1 MKTFLKRIAPVILS
15 VIILLSVLPAMTV
28 RAEEVYDGEV
38 IVYIALTA
46 SGAAAGDRGLVYNG
60 PEYAENTP
68 EIIAV
73 TATMRAG
80 ETATVSLTLP
90 EEITRI
96 YDIAPVIYSSGDN
109 VAFRN
114 VDASVSL
121 KVNGEAVDVISEG
134 EPQPPLSWKDT
145 RSGKL
150 TAWRLYGGIEE
161 GGLMYA
167 VPDAFKGATEIEYTV
182 TINCIDAFGPAY
194 EGEASVF
201 VGFEGDLTE
210 SGDHGLI
217 YNGPG
222 DEGNCGDISAVTA
235 MCGVGDTVTVSVTL
249 PRALH
254 HAYLVTPVIMPSEE
268 DTSFSTVSAVVSL
281 KVDGLATDL
290 GPAPDPGAWADGI
303 GLNERAWR
311 LYGGA
316 NEEGTGTVGTA
327 LFAGATRIEY
337 TITLVS
343 AYEIPKEP
351 EPEPEPEPE
360 IIPEPEPDPGMTG
373 EPMPADDIYAQTEP
387 APVPEEEG
395 TNEALVRGIAL
406 AVFAVFLIVCGVALS
421 MQKPAGD
428 DEADKKSASGSRE
441 KKDENEE
448 KSSDKVSAKKA
459 DPEEGNKPDKT
470 EDPEE
475 ESDSSDKSDVNDE
488 DTDDK
493 KDPEDTDDED
503 EPKKSSEKKYEFKD
517 EDDVDVEELLE
528 EVEDEMPDEPDGE

>member
-1 MKTFLKRIAPVILS
+1 MKTFLNRIAPVILS
-15 VIILLSVLPAMTV
+15 AIILLSVLPVMSV
-28 RAEEVYDGEV
+28 RADEIYDGEV

-73 TATMRAG
+73 TATARMG
-80 ETATVSLTLP
+80 DTVSVSLTLP

-96 YDIAPVIYSSGDN
+96 YDIAPVICSSGDN

-134 EPQPPLSWKDT
+134 EPQPPLSWRDT
-145 RSGKL
+145 KSGRL

-167 VPDAFKGATEIEYTV
+167 VPDAFKGATQIEYTV
-182 TINCIDAFGPAY
+182 TINCIDALGPAY

-201 VGFEGDLTE
+201 VGFEGDLSE

-217 YNGPG
+217 YYGPG

-235 MCGVGDTVTVSVTL
+235 VCGIGETVTVSVTL

-268 DTSFSTVSAVVSL
+268 DTSFSAVNAVVSL

-290 GPAPDPGAWADGI
+290 GPAPDPGAWAEGI

-360 IIPEPEPDPGMTG
+360 IIPEPEPDPGMTD
-373 EPMPADDIYAQTEP
+373 EPMPAGDIYSQP
-387 APVPEEEG
+387 APDTLPEEEG

-406 AVFAVFLIVCGVALS
+406 AVFAIFLIVCGVALS
-421 MQKPAGD
+421 IQKPAGD
-428 DEADKKSASGSRE
+428 DGTDKESASGSKE
-441 KKDENEE
+441 KKTEKEE
-448 KSSDKVSAKKA
+448 KSSGQESAEKA
-459 DPEEGNKPDKT
+459 DSENG
-470 EDPEE
+470 
-475 ESDSSDKSDVNDE
+475 SDRSGKSDVNDE
-488 DTDDK
+488 DPDDKKESEDTDDK
-493 KDPEDTDDED
+493 KESEDTDDED
-503 EPKKSSEKKYEFKD
+503 GSKKRSSEKKYEFKD